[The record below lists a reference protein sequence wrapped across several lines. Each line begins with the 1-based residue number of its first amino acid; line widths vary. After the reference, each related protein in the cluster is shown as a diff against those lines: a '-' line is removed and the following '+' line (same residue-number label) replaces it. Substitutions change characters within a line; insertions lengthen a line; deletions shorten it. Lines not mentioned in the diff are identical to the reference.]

1 MISTRTLNIYTV
13 WSKGTVDHFFI
24 TGQFMRKI
32 KQKNRITA
40 SLTEQMACFDVFLS
54 SRAALDRK
62 LIILGDQPHSKLVSF
77 LPFILLFLYRLA
89 QL

>member
-1 MISTRTLNIYTV
+1 MISTRTLKIYTV

-54 SRAALDRK
+54 
-62 LIILGDQPHSKLVSF
+62 
-77 LPFILLFLYRLA
+77 
-89 QL
+89 